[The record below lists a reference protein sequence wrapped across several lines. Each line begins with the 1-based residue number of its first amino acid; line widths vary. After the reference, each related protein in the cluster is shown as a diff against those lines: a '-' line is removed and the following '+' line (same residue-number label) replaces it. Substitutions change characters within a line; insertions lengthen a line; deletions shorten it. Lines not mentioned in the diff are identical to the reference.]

1 MQFYLSV
8 KFTEYEVVYLPK
20 RNLMTVMTFC
30 LERVFRFNFVSSGT
44 HFIVTILNDF
54 KKSLKHFLVQL
65 TFATWSLKLHRAEWL
80 KKRTDITYF
89 VTTNL
94 W

>member
-54 KKSLKHFLVQL
+54 
-65 TFATWSLKLHRAEWL
+65 
-80 KKRTDITYF
+80 
-89 VTTNL
+89 
-94 W
+94 